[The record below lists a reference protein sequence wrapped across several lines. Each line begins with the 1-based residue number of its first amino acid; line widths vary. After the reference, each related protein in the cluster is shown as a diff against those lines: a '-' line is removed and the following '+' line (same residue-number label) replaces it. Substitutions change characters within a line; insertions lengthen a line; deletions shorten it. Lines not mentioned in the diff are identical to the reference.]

1 MRLSILPNVITVL
14 RIFLVPPVVLALLD
28 EQYTLAIALFAVAGI
43 SDGIDGYLARRYN
56 WTSWW
61 GSVLDPIADKLLQV
75 SAYLA
80 LGWLGHMPWWLVV
93 AVVARDVIIVSGSF
107 TYYAIF
113 RHFEADP
120 TWISKWNTVLQILLV
135 LLVMIH
141 VGVNTVPLWLLQGLM
156 LLVFVTTLIS
166 GTQYVARWVRL
177 AIANS
182 RK

>member
-1 MRLSILPNVITVL
+1 VNLSFLPNVITVL

-28 EQYTLAIALFAVAGI
+28 GQYAVAIGLFALAGI
-43 SDGIDGYLARRYN
+43 SDGIDGFLARRYN

-75 SAYLA
+75 SAYLTLA
-80 LGWLGHMPWWLVV
+80 WLGHMPWWLVV
-93 AVVARDVIIVSGSF
+93 AVVARDIIIVTGSF

-120 TWISKWNTVLQILLV
+120 TWMSKWNTVFQILLV

-141 VGVNTVPLWLLQGLM
+141 VGINTVPLWLLDGLM
-156 LLVFVTTLIS
+156 LVVFVTTVVS
-166 GTQYVARWVRL
+166 GTQYVTRWIRL

-182 RK
+182 RN